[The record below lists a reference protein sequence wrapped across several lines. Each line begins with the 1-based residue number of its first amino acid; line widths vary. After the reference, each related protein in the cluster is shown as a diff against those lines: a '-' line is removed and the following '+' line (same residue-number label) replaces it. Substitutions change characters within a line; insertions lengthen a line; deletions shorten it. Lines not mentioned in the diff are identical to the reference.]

1 MTFLL
6 DTQLLLWA
14 AFKSDRL
21 SEEARSIIA
30 DAGNRLLF
38 SAASLW
44 EIAIK
49 RALERRDFTVDPG
62 VLQHGLVDNGYTE
75 LPITGAHAIAVLG
88 LPPLHKGPFDRLLL
102 AQAISDGVIL
112 LTADARLAE
121 YPGPVRRV

>member
-21 SEEARSIIA
+21 SAEARTIIA
-30 DAGNRLLF
+30 NNSNRLLF

-49 RALERRDFTVDPG
+49 RGLGRGDFTVDPRA
-62 VLQHGLVDNGYTE
+62 LRHGLADNGYTE
-75 LPITGAHAIAVLG
+75 LPITSTHAITVLD
-88 LPPLHKGPFDRLLL
+88 LPPLHKDPFDRLLL

-112 LTADARLAE
+112 LTADARLAG